1 MSKEK
6 FTQGPWK
13 ADWKEHPIL
22 FPFIWQENG
31 YAIAKMCGKPNEQL
45 AGTTI
50 PVGSLA
56 DYAEPEKVLAN
67 AALIAA
73 APELYYALKN
83 LKECLESYF
92 GKTEKSFFEDCEP
105 EDDELFFAREY
116 TDACNALEKARG
128 ER

>member
-1 MSKEK
+1 MSETK
-6 FTQGPWK
+6 FTPGPWNNC
-13 ADWKEHPIL
+13 DDETIETKEARICIVAPL
-22 FPFIWQENG
+22 NLTQE
-31 YAIAKMCGKPNEQL
+31 E
-45 AGTTI
+45 
-50 PVGSLA
+50 S
-56 DYAEPEKVLAN
+56 DAN

-73 APELYYALKN
+73 APELYYTLKN

>member
-6 FTQGPWK
+6 FTPGPWNNCDGETIETKK
-13 ADWKEHPIL
+13 ARICIVAPL
-22 FPFIWQENG
+22 NLTQE
-31 YAIAKMCGKPNEQL
+31 E
-45 AGTTI
+45 
-50 PVGSLA
+50 S
-56 DYAEPEKVLAN
+56 DAN
-67 AALIAA
+67 AALISA

-116 TDACNALEKARG
+116 NDACNALEKARG

>member
-6 FTQGPWK
+6 FTPGPWGWSMPDEVFPVVFCNETGNII
-13 ADWKEHPIL
+13 ADLNDP
-22 FPFIWQENG
+22 EN
-31 YAIAKMCGKPNEQL
+31 KQREM
-45 AGTTI
+45 
-50 PVGSLA
+50 V
-56 DYAEPEKVLAN
+56 AN
-67 AALIAA
+67 AKLIAA

-116 TDACNALEKARG
+116 NDACNALEKARG